1 MDPTSPEARRLTRPT
16 PRTAENSTPSELWAA
31 SFRLAIW
38 FTLLTLLVVPM
49 LRESPLGPTGAAA
62 VLGSLLVV
70 LSLYWM
76 LAGYGYRPLLILQ
89 LVAFS
94 TAMVLLATKVALV
107 LVGIE
112 RLSILQRAGKGMIIL
127 GAACAGINLVAM
139 LIALIRRVRIVISP
153 SREP

>member
-1 MDPTSPEARRLTRPT
+1 MTTGRRPTRPT
-16 PRTAENSTPSELWAA
+16 PRTAENSTPSELWRA
-31 SFRLAIW
+31 SIRLAIW

-94 TAMVLLATKVALV
+94 TAMVLLATKVGLV
-107 LVGIE
+107 LIGVE
-112 RLSILQRAGKGMIIL
+112 RLSILQRAGK
-127 GAACAGINLVAM
+127 A
-139 LIALIRRVRIVISP
+139 LIALGAGCAAFNLIAMLMALVRRFRIVISP
-153 SREP
+153 TREP